1 MLVLF
6 CLLALWWWPTR
17 RMATIDAWRFG
28 WSWSY
33 SMNQIFISHIF
44 SLFSSFIW
52 IIIVFVDEVI
62 IMERIIVFTANKI
75 DNNQMPH
82 IRYLKMDWN
91 VVYEWLV
98 KKKMEKTCS
107 RRWLMNIFV
116 GVMDEVICAV
126 RRGPFW
132 WYIRKYAQQ
141 YFHLKSR
148 ESYAQICIIFN
159 KVQL

>member
-44 SLFSSFIW
+44 SLFSSFIR

-82 IRYLKMDWN
+82 LRYLKMDWS

-98 KKKMEKTCS
+98 KKNGKNVFAKMINEYLRRRHGWSDMRCEK
-107 RRWLMNIFV
+107 RAFLMIHTK
-116 GVMDEVICAV
+116 ICAAIF
-126 RRGPFW
+126 PP
-132 WYIRKYAQQ
+132 
-141 YFHLKSR
+141 
-148 ESYAQICIIFN
+148 QITSIICPNLHNF
-159 KVQL
+159 